1 MATAEGDLIVT
12 DTTDTLDTLDPAA
25 AVTELLGALAYGQL
39 RAIEAAARLIAVAP
53 DAGTADLAADVVN
66 HEFGAYRILHDDLRS
81 RTEQPNE
88 VMDGMKPFFDG
99 YFDRAPLD
107 DWFGSSVFFALGL
120 PIAADFARAIAP
132 VLDDDTAELVVEAI
146 GGRERF
152 EEAAAEQLRALL
164 IDEKD
169 RSRARQ
175 LAGDLLGRALTSYQE
190 AMGQTDAL
198 KVLFAAEAEAQGTT
212 GEAQVKRLAMEVLT
226 GHRRRTVALGLED
239 LDEDL

>member
-1 MATAEGDLIVT
+1 MAAAEGDLIVS
-12 DTTDTLDTLDPAA
+12 DTTDSPLDHDA

-53 DAGTADLAADVVN
+53 DAATADLAADVVN
-66 HEFGAYRILHDDLRS
+66 HEFGAYRTLHDDLSS
-81 RTEQPNE
+81 RTEAPSA
-88 VMDGMKPFFDG
+88 VMDAMKPFFDG

-107 DWFGSSVFFALGL
+107 DWFGASVFFALGL
-120 PIAADFARAIAP
+120 PIAADFARAVAP
-132 VLDDDTAELVVEAI
+132 VLDADTGALVVEAI

-152 EEAAAEQLRALL
+152 EEAAVEQLREQLTGTEAQV
-164 IDEKD
+164 
-169 RSRARQ
+169 RARQ

-190 AMGQTDAL
+190 AMGHTDAL
-198 KVLFAAEAEAQGTT
+198 KVLFADAAAAEGTT

>member
-1 MATAEGDLIVT
+1 MAAAEGDLIVS
-12 DTTDTLDTLDPAA
+12 DTTDSPLDHDA

-53 DAGTADLAADVVN
+53 DAATADLAADVVN
-66 HEFGAYRILHDDLRS
+66 HELGAYRTLHDDLS
-81 RTEQPNE
+81 ARTEAPSA
-88 VMDGMKPFFDG
+88 VMDAMKPFFDG

-107 DWFGSSVFFALGL
+107 DWFGASVFFALGL
-120 PIAADFARAIAP
+120 PIAADFARAVAP
-132 VLDDDTAELVVEAI
+132 VLDEDTAALVVEAI

-152 EEAAAEQLRALL
+152 EEAAVEQLREQLTGTEAQG
-164 IDEKD
+164 
-169 RSRARQ
+169 RARQ

-190 AMGQTDAL
+190 AMGHTDAL
-198 KVLFAAEAEAQGTT
+198 KVLFADAAAAEGTT

>member
-1 MATAEGDLIVT
+1 MAAAEGDLIVT
-12 DTTDTLDTLDPAA
+12 DTTDTPDHAT

-53 DAGTADLAADVVN
+53 DAATADLAADVVN
-66 HEFGAYRILHDDLRS
+66 HEFGAYRTLHDDLGS
-81 RTEQPNE
+81 RTQQPSE
-88 VMDGMKPFFDG
+88 VMDGMKPFFDS
-99 YFDRAPLD
+99 YFDRAPLG
-107 DWFGSSVFFALGL
+107 DWFGCSVFFALGL
-120 PIAADFARAIAP
+120 PIAADFARALAP
-132 VLDDDTAELVVEAI
+132 VLDDDTAALVVEAI

-152 EEAAAEQLRALL
+152 EEAAAEQLRELL
-164 IDEKD
+164 TDEEA

-190 AMGQTDAL
+190 AMGETDAL
-198 KVLFAAEAEAQGTT
+198 KVLFAAEAEAEGTT

>member
-1 MATAEGDLIVT
+1 MAAAEGDLIVS
-12 DTTDTLDTLDPAA
+12 DTTDIPLDHDA

-53 DAGTADLAADVVN
+53 DAATADLAADVVN
-66 HEFGAYRILHDDLRS
+66 HEYGAYRTLQEDLSSRS
-81 RTEQPNE
+81 GDPSA
-88 VMDGMKPFFDG
+88 VMDPMKPFFDA

-107 DWFGSSVFFALGL
+107 DWFGASVFFALGL
-120 PIAADFARAIAP
+120 PIAADFARAVAP
-132 VLDDDTAELVVEAI
+132 VLDRETGELVVEAI

-152 EEAAAEQLRALL
+152 EQAAVEQLRAQLT
-164 IDEKD
+164 DAD
-169 RSRARQ
+169 AQARARQ

-190 AMGQTDAL
+190 AMGHTDAL
-198 KVLFAAEAEAQGTT
+198 KVLFADAAAAAGTT

-226 GHRRRTVALGLED
+226 GHRRRTVELGLED

>member
-1 MATAEGDLIVT
+1 MAAAEGDLIVS
-12 DTTDTLDTLDPAA
+12 DTTDSPLDHDA

-53 DAGTADLAADVVN
+53 DAATADLAADVVN
-66 HEFGAYRILHDDLRS
+66 HEFGAYRTLHDDLS
-81 RTEQPNE
+81 ARTEAPSA
-88 VMDGMKPFFDG
+88 VMDAMKPFFDG

-107 DWFGSSVFFALGL
+107 DWFGASVFFALGL
-120 PIAADFARAIAP
+120 PIAADFARAVAP
-132 VLDDDTAELVVEAI
+132 VLDDDTAALVVEAI

-152 EEAAAEQLRALL
+152 EEAAVEQLREQLTGTEAQT
-164 IDEKD
+164 
-169 RSRARQ
+169 RARQ

-190 AMGQTDAL
+190 AMGHTDAL
-198 KVLFAAEAEAQGTT
+198 KVLFADAAAAEGTT

>member
-1 MATAEGDLIVT
+1 MAAAEGDLIVS
-12 DTTDTLDTLDPAA
+12 DTTDSPLDHDA

-53 DAGTADLAADVVN
+53 DAATADLAADVVN
-66 HEFGAYRILHDDLRS
+66 HELGAYRTLHDDLS
-81 RTEQPNE
+81 ARTEAPSV
-88 VMDGMKPFFDG
+88 VMDAMKPFFDG

-107 DWFGSSVFFALGL
+107 DWFGASVFFALGL
-120 PIAADFARAIAP
+120 PIAADFARAVAP
-132 VLDDDTAELVVEAI
+132 VLDDDTAALVVEAI

-152 EEAAAEQLRALL
+152 EEAAVEQLREQLTGTEAQA
-164 IDEKD
+164 
-169 RSRARQ
+169 RARQ

-190 AMGQTDAL
+190 AMGHTDAL
-198 KVLFAAEAEAQGTT
+198 KVLFADAAAAEGTT

>member
-1 MATAEGDLIVT
+1 MAAAEGDLIVSDSI
-12 DTTDTLDTLDPAA
+12 DTHPDRDA

-53 DAGTADLAADVVN
+53 DAATADLAADVVS
-66 HEFGAYRILHDDLRS
+66 HEFGAYRTLHDDLAG
-81 RTEQPNE
+81 RTEDPSA

-120 PIAADFARAIAP
+120 PIAADFARAVAP
-132 VLDDDTAELVVEAI
+132 VLDDDTAALVVEAI

-152 EEAAAEQLRALL
+152 EEAAVEQLRAQLV
-164 IDEKD
+164 DAAAQA
-169 RSRARQ
+169 RARQ

-190 AMGQTDAL
+190 AMGHTDAL
-198 KVLFAAEAEAQGTT
+198 KVLFADAAAAEGTT

-226 GHRRRTVALGLED
+226 GHRRRTVSLGLED
-239 LDEDL
+239 LGEDL

>member
-1 MATAEGDLIVT
+1 MAAAEGDLIVS
-12 DTTDTLDTLDPAA
+12 DTTDTTLDRPTAI
-25 AVTELLGALAYGQL
+25 TELLGALAYGQL

-53 DAGTADLAADVVN
+53 DAATADMAADVVN
-66 HEFGAYRILHDDLRS
+66 HEYGAYRTLYDDLSSRS
-81 RTEQPNE
+81 EDPT
-88 VMDGMKPFFDG
+88 VFMDAMKPFFDR

-107 DWFGSSVFFALGL
+107 DWFGASVFFALGL
-120 PIAADFARAIAP
+120 PIAADFARAVAP
-132 VLDDDTAELVVEAI
+132 VLDEDTAALVVEAI

-152 EEAAAEQLRALL
+152 EEVAVEQLRVQLVDADAL
-164 IDEKD
+164 
-169 RSRARQ
+169 SRARH

-198 KVLFAAEAEAQGTT
+198 KVLFADAAAAEGTS

-226 GHRRRTVALGLED
+226 GHRRRTVSLGLED